1 MRTVVFNR
9 GRAGTMP
16 LSARLHRVGQRH
28 GEPLLDVDG
37 HNPRHVGPIHFV
49 RPRGKCVRS

>member
-1 MRTVVFNR
+1 MRTVVLNR

-37 HNPRHVGPIHFV
+37 HNPRHVGPIRFV
-49 RPRGKCVRS
+49 RPLRKDTRA